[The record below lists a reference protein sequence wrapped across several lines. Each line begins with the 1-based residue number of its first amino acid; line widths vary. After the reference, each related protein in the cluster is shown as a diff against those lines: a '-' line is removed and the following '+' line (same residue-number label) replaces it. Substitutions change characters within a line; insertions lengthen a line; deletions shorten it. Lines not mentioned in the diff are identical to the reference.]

1 MKEVGNSVF
10 FPFRSVPSS
19 PSSYKKK
26 YFLVKKTKEANNG
39 DMKALKRRRKIQGR
53 VKDEMKKSF
62 SQLKIIKGN
71 DMDGIWKEKEEY

>member
-1 MKEVGNSVF
+1 MFLFLSDRFLPVL
-10 FPFRSVPSS
+10 PHT
-19 PSSYKKK
+19 KKK